1 MNDRIRTRYFLVM
14 MIGSE
19 IIFSCF
25 SFNSIAQTSSITCK
39 DIDGNVYNSIKI
51 GTQQWMSENL
61 KTTKYNDGT
70 SIPNVKVNASWSALN
85 SGAYCDYANIP
96 ANATL
101 YGRLYN
107 WYVVASTNPKKVC
120 PKGWHVPTDSEW
132 SILINY
138 LGGERNAGGKLKE
151 TGTTHWNSSNTG
163 VTNESGFTALPGG
176 YRTGSGLFSNIRND
190 GTWWSSTGY
199 NNKYAWDRHMHCDYL
214 SIGRWGID
222 KKSAFSIRCVKN

>member
-14 MIGSE
+14 IMVTE
-19 IIFSCF
+19 VLFSGF
-25 SFNSIAQTSSITCK
+25 SLNSIAQTSPINCK
-39 DIDGNVYNSIKI
+39 DVDGNVYSTIKI

-70 SIPNVKVNASWSALN
+70 SIPNVKANAGWSALK
-85 SGAYCDYANIP
+85 SGAYCDYDNNP
-96 ANATL
+96 ANAAL

-107 WYVVASTNPKKVC
+107 WYAVASTNLKKVC
-120 PKGWHVPTDSEW
+120 PKGWHVPADAEW

-151 TGTTHWNSSNTG
+151 TDTTHWNSTDSG

-176 YRTGSGLFSNIRND
+176 YRTGNGWFINMRTD
-190 GTWWSSTGY
+190 GTWWSGTAY
-199 NNKYAWDRHMHCDYL
+199 NNKYAWDRHMHCNYL

-222 KKSAFSIRCVKN
+222 KKSGFSIRCVKN